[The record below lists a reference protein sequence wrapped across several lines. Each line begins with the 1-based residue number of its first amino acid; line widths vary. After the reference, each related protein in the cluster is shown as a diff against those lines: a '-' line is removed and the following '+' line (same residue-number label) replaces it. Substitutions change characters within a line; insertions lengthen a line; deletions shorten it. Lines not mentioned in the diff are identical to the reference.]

1 MLYRVYQKNMWNE
14 AKRFDNT
21 AKTIFAPIYPTIA
34 QQIVDR
40 CGVKEGFCI
49 DVGSGPASL
58 AMALAKISDLTVYAL
73 DISKEMCE
81 IAKENIEAERMDEKV
96 IPMLS
101 DVQEMPFGDNS
112 ADLITSRGSMFFWQD
127 EVKAFKE
134 IYRVLK
140 PNAMAY
146 IGGGFGTVE
155 LKEKIAEKM
164 RERDQNWESGVKG
177 RLKKGNVERLEK
189 ILSESKIR
197 NCRIIHDASGL
208 WSLVKK

>member
-1 MLYRVYQKNMWNE
+1 MLCRVYQKNMWNE
-14 AKRFDNT
+14 AKRFDNI

-34 QQIVDR
+34 QQIVEM
-40 CGVKEGFCI
+40 CGVKKGFCVDI
-49 DVGSGPASL
+49 GSGPASL
-58 AMALAKISDLTVYAL
+58 AIALAKITDLTVYAL

-81 IAKENIEAERMDEKV
+81 IAKENIEAGRMDEKV
-96 IPMLS
+96 IPVLG
-101 DVQEMPFGDNS
+101 DTHKMPFSDNS
-112 ADLITSRGSMFFWQD
+112 VNLITSRGSMSFWQD
-127 EVKAFKE
+127 EVKAFRE

-146 IGGGFGTVE
+146 IGGGFGSVE
-155 LKEKIAEKM
+155 LKERIAEKM

-208 WSLVKK
+208 WGLVKK